1 MRFLDVVKSIE
12 KKDINGI
19 YVFYGEEPY
28 LNKMISKKIIKRYL
42 SPVNEYMNLN
52 VFESENLGFDSIV
65 SSCETLPFF
74 SEKRIVLIKGM
85 DLSKENLGKRNV
97 FFESLI
103 KYSEN
108 IPKTT
113 ILIVEAGQKFMKG
126 NFYNSLK
133 KLDRIFELEKLNRND
148 LMNFISNGLAK
159 KNISKNVM
167 NYYIDRTGYLVKGSE
182 VDLYTI
188 LNYTKKLNELSS
200 FNLTEDSIKDVIKP
214 YFDEKIYMLL
224 NFINEKKLSET
235 INLLDNYQKNNID
248 FYKIFYMIKGN
259 FKKMIYVKSLLNEK
273 NSYEE
278 IKKQV
283 GVTDYALNAIIKNSK
298 NFTDRELFSIYHK
311 IYKLEKDLKSIKFDK
326 DLSLL
331 NLVTEI
337 CQKNI

>member
-126 NFYNSLK
+126 KFYNSLK

-167 NYYIDRTGYLVKGSE
+167 NYYIDRTGYS
-182 VDLYTI
+182 
-188 LNYTKKLNELSS
+188 
-200 FNLTEDSIKDVIKP
+200 
-214 YFDEKIYMLL
+214 
-224 NFINEKKLSET
+224 
-235 INLLDNYQKNNID
+235 LDR
-248 FYKIFYMIKGN
+248 
-259 FKKMIYVKSLLNEK
+259 KS
-273 NSYEE
+273 
-278 IKKQV
+278 V
-283 GVTDYALNAIIKNSK
+283 V
-298 NFTDRELFSIYHK
+298 
-311 IYKLEKDLKSIKFDK
+311 
-326 DLSLL
+326 
-331 NLVTEI
+331 
-337 CQKNI
+337 

>member
-74 SEKRIVLIKGM
+74 SEKRIVLIKGI

-126 NFYNSLK
+126 KFYNSLK

-148 LMNFISNGLAK
+148 LMNFISKGLAK

-167 NYYIDRTGYLVKGSE
+167 NYYIDRTGYLVKDSE

-248 FYKIFYMIKGN
+248 FYKIFYMIRGN

-311 IYKLEKDLKSIKFDK
+311 IYKLEKDLKSIKLDK

>member
-28 LNKMISKKIIKRYL
+28 LNKMISKKIIQRYL

-52 VFESENLGFDSIV
+52 VFESENLSFDSIV

-74 SEKRIVLIKGM
+74 AEKRIVLIKGM

-103 KYSEN
+103 KYLDN

-113 ILIVEAGQKFMKG
+113 ILIIEAGQKFMKG
-126 NFYNSLK
+126 KFYNSLK
-133 KLDRIFELEKLNRND
+133 KSDRIFELEKLNRND
-148 LMNFISNGLAK
+148 LMNFINNGLAEK
-159 KNISKNVM
+159 KISKNVM
-167 NYYIDRTGYLVKGSE
+167 NYYIDRTGYLVKDSE
-182 VDLYTI
+182 VDLYMI

-224 NFINEKKLSET
+224 NFLNEKKLQET
-235 INLLDNYQKNNID
+235 ISLLDNYQKNNID

-273 NSYEE
+273 ISYEE

-311 IYKLEKDLKSIKFDK
+311 IYKLEKDLKSIKLDK

>member
-28 LNKMISKKIIKRYL
+28 LNKMISKKIIQRYL

-74 SEKRIVLIKGM
+74 SEKRIVLIKGI

-126 NFYNSLK
+126 KFYNSLK

-148 LMNFISNGLAK
+148 LMNFISKGLAK

-167 NYYIDRTGYLVKGSE
+167 NYYIDRTGYLVKDSE
-182 VDLYTI
+182 VELLLCARNPRGLWKSVAGRETFRVNIFFRKRHRPSRRASSI
-188 LNYTKKLNELSS
+188 LRQIHRS
-200 FNLTEDSIKDVIKP
+200 
-214 YFDEKIYMLL
+214 
-224 NFINEKKLSET
+224 
-235 INLLDNYQKNNID
+235 
-248 FYKIFYMIKGN
+248 
-259 FKKMIYVKSLLNEK
+259 
-273 NSYEE
+273 
-278 IKKQV
+278 
-283 GVTDYALNAIIKNSK
+283 
-298 NFTDRELFSIYHK
+298 H
-311 IYKLEKDLKSIKFDK
+311 
-326 DLSLL
+326 
-331 NLVTEI
+331 
-337 CQKNI
+337 